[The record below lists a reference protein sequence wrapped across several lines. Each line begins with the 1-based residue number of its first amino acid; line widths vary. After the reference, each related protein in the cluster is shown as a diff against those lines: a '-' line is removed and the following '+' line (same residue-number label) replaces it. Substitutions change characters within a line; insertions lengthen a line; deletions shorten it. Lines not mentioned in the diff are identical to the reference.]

1 MAGQPVFGPSAEDGV
16 DYLEVSSQYLNRQDS
31 LKIKVKAKRVW
42 TVEIEAIL
50 PK

>member
-31 LKIKVKAKRVW
+31 RKIKVKQKPELRNFIVY
-42 TVEIEAIL
+42 TE
-50 PK
+50 